1 MVSSYVADDIPN
13 IFDHNYAWSFT
24 FLFKKDEA
32 LSKIDIDIEEDNFS
46 QKCKPSNDKFLN
58 LDKHKCGKIINSNII
73 YFSSIS
79 QSSEISKQL
88 YSLSISSSN
97 STNKNTT
104 IIS

>member
-13 IFDHNYAWSFT
+13 IFDDNCAWSFT

-32 LSKIDIDIEEDNFS
+32 LSKIDIDIEENNFS
-46 QKCKPSNDKFLN
+46 QKCKPSKDRFLN

-88 YSLSISSSN
+88 VSLINSPSN
-97 STNKNTT
+97 STNKNIA